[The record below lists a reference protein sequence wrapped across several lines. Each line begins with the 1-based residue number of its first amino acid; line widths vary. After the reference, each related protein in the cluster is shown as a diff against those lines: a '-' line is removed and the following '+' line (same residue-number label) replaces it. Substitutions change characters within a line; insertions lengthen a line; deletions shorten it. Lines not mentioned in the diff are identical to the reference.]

1 MVTVIAIVEMFFLFL
16 VHISFS
22 DEATLM
28 LTRYLL
34 QIADYLSGNF
44 LSHIFSPIIG
54 LDSLWRNVLVNLDL
68 YETKY

>member
-1 MVTVIAIVEMFFLFL
+1 MVTVIAIVEMFFLVL

-34 QIADYLSGNF
+34 QIADYVCGKF
-44 LSHIFSPIIG
+44 LSHILSPITG
-54 LDSLWRNVLVNLDL
+54 LTSLWRNVLVNLDL